1 MVQEFKRNNI
11 YHMKIDF
18 IGYGIQDIL
27 FRVYDLIPS
36 QGAKPEV
43 WGKVAQAYNVDKMVE
58 DIYMLATHVKLTD
71 ILLFYLGFE
80 LSGPLPGIKEVCH
93 YVRYGEVNGKPV
105 MIQLVP
111 ENDAFYLVRMKEDDG
126 SFEIICRIE
135 FLDELQD
142 AVREFF
148 KAELPVDLEQINHA
162 YLREASVPDL
172 CNFISDK
179 LEQHGSI
186 YSGEAKNMLKVE
198 KQLLD
203 YDVDAVLKY
212 GLAHGIFKLQANMYG
227 LVFEKA

>member
-27 FRVYDLIPS
+27 FRVFDLTPS

-43 WGKVAQAYNVDKMVE
+43 WGKVAQAYNVDRMGE
-58 DIYMLATHVKLTD
+58 DIYMLATQVKLTD

-80 LSGPLPGIKEVCH
+80 LSGPLPGIKANCH
-93 YVRYGEVNGKPV
+93 YVKYGEVNGIPV

-111 ENDAFYLVRMKEDDG
+111 ENEAFYLVRMKEEDG
-126 SFEIICRIE
+126 LFEIISKIE

-148 KAELPVDLEQINHA
+148 KAELTIDLEKINHA
-162 YLREASVPDL
+162 YLLEALVPEL
-172 CNFISDK
+172 SNFVGAK
-179 LEQHGSI
+179 LDQHGSI
-186 YSGEAKNMLKVE
+186 YSGEVKNMLKIE